1 MRRFVIAAMMSVTA
15 FSPFT
20 APAKAYHHHAVPAG
34 AEEYYTNTR
43 GHAVRGPMASQSRPV
58 GASAR
63 CRDGSWSFS
72 ESRRG
77 TCSHHGGVGNWL

>member
-1 MRRFVIAAMMSVTA
+1 MRKILIAAFIAISTFAPSAATA
-15 FSPFT
+15 RQ
-20 APAKAYHHHAVPAG
+20 YHHQATG
-34 AEEYYTNTR
+34 SGNEYYTNTR
-43 GHAVRGPMASQSRPV
+43 GHSVHRPMASSPHPA

-77 TCSHHGGVGNWL
+77 TCSHHGGVGQWL